1 MKIHPLLLIA
11 VTAPGLVSGAELA
24 TASSSSLE
32 DRSSAITSAAED
44 AAAAA
49 KKAADAA
56 AAQKAAEDEDAQKV
70 AEAAAAAKKSEDET
84 RTSAPAAL
92 GDTSADAGGTAPIY
106 SPVQASARPFDLAI
120 ASSVQLAGSNAGA
133 ANFQLNVL
141 PSITDLINANLRE
154 TVALKNA
161 TALMLEPSQLRLAT
175 DSTIRVYFVGEG
187 AGYHNTLA
195 YNLYLP
201 GVNTSDQAASRSV
214 ITPATKIIF
223 PDASSSVSLYDPAKT
238 VARTAANPLLPGDF
252 VDLGNFKAG
261 GRLDLALI
269 ANGAYGGKDVFVAS
283 PARNDDHITHV
294 VTFALKNSPYL
305 IAAFEDLRG
314 GGDRD
319 YNDVVVAIDVGRANV
334 AKLISAP
341 APPLPV
347 TLAALL
353 GVAAWWRRRLCPA

>member
-1 MKIHPLLLIA
+1 MKIRLVFLLA
-11 VTAPGLVSGAELA
+11 ATTPGLVAAAELDA
-24 TASSSSLE
+24 PSSSSQE
-32 DRSSAITSAAED
+32 ERSSSITSAAD
-44 AAAAA
+44 NTAAFA
-49 KKAADAA
+49 KQAADDA
-56 AAQKAAEDEDAQKV
+56 AAQKAV
-70 AEAAAAAKKSEDET
+70 AEEEAKKITETAAAEKKSEDET
-84 RTSAPAAL
+84 GTTTPAA
-92 GDTSADAGGTAPIY
+92 SANISAEAASTTPIY

-120 ASSVQLAGSNAGA
+120 ANSVQLAGSNAGA

-141 PSITDLINANLRE
+141 PSITNLINTNLRE

-161 TALMLEPSQLRLAT
+161 TALMLDPSQLRLAT
-175 DSTIRVYFVGEG
+175 DSTVRVYFVGEG

-195 YNLYLP
+195 FNLYVP

-238 VARTAANPLLPGDF
+238 VARTATNPLLPGDF

-294 VTFALKNSPYL
+294 VSFALKDSPYL

-334 AKLISAP
+334 AKMISAP
-341 APPLPV
+341 APPLGL
-347 TLAALL
+347 TLTALL